1 MSEIVNKI
9 KKKLLGCRQK
19 TTSVE
24 GDERHEARANKRNAS
39 PARSNDND
47 DDDDSVHSGERNQ
60 RQRQR
65 QQPDQQSMSFG
76 DKLKKN
82 INVDGLK
89 SKAGEL
95 KGKISKK

>member
-1 MSEIVNKI
+1 MSEILNKI

-47 DDDDSVHSGERNQ
+47 DDDSVHSGRRNQ
-60 RQRQR
+60 RR
-65 QQPDQQSMSFG
+65 QPDQQSMSFG

-82 INVDGLK
+82 INVDGIK